1 VQGQNSDT
9 MYSICMYNILSRISI
24 LYKVGTV
31 RCGLWCRRKWD
42 KIVTFFAYRIVPL
55 AALWGVPNAYPARE
69 VH

>member
-1 VQGQNSDT
+1 MQGQNSDT
-9 MYSICMYNILSRISI
+9 MYSICMYNILSRIYI

-31 RCGLWCRRKWD
+31 RCGAGELKWD